1 MEQLQDALP
10 AGLDHGGDLRVGE
23 ARIGTLH
30 QFRQLFPAEVIAYK
44 GQHHLHR
51 QIREAQV
58 GPGTQGCR
66 VQTGD
71 GLRPQQ
77 PTIGRQAHRE
87 EIVARFGVERL
98 GLFGSAWR
106 GSGSAPRRGFS
117 SAASS
122 TSVLAAGSADLDV
135 LPSSSMN
142 LSLGRAPG
150 LADLDEPQYLTGTG
164 REEFR
169 VLICTCSVSCSSA
182 A

>member
-77 PTIGRQAHRE
+77 PTVGRQAHRE

-98 GLFGSAWR
+98 GLFGSAAREEMTANSDVDILVAFR
-106 GSGSAPRRGFS
+106 GAPS
-117 SAASS
+117 YAAY
-122 TSVLAAGSADLDV
+122 
-135 LPSSSMN
+135 
-142 LSLGRAPG
+142 LGR
-150 LADLDEPQYLTGTG
+150 
-164 REEFR
+164 
-169 VLICTCSVSCSSA
+169 
-182 A
+182 